1 MADGRNAG
9 GKLGGLRR
17 KISRGALALDA
28 AVNSFMFESGRRWR
42 DTYANFSGFMDR
54 FHVTG
59 VKRIFVDL
67 SCEALTLGLGGA
79 LVALTFAQ
87 LAMRETSDDWLK
99 KQDLAITFQD
109 RYGAEV
115 GRRGILHDDS
125 VTLDQLPDHLIKA
138 VLATEDRRFFEH
150 WGIDPIG
157 TLRALTVNAR
167 ASGVVQGGSTITQQL
182 AKNLFLSNERS
193 LERKIREVF
202 LALWLE
208 FRLSKR
214 EILKLYLDRAYM
226 GGGTFGVQAAA
237 DFYFKKSV
245 KDVSLAEAA
254 MLAGLFKAPTKFAPH
269 VNLPA
274 ARARA
279 ADVLSNLVDAGFMTP
294 SQTFA
299 ALRNPATPVDR
310 DRDNSPDWYLDWA
323 YSEVKKLADS
333 GKLGK
338 DRVLTVRTALDSALQ
353 AHAEEVIED
362 QLREHA
368 PAYRAKQAAMV
379 VIEPYTGAVRAIVGG
394 RDYGVSQFNRATDAM
409 RQPGSSFKPYVYLS
423 AILSGKFKPE
433 TIVVDSPVC
442 IGNWCPRNYGGSY
455 SGSQPLAQALA
466 KSLNTVAVKLSI
478 ALGNPKHGVFEAAK
492 EGRAIIRD
500 NARKMGVTAPL
511 IDTVSLPIGAGEVS
525 VMEHSASYSVFANG
539 GKRVYTHAA
548 IEIRNSKGDIIY
560 KFDGDGK
567 QPERIF
573 PEQAIVSMNTML
585 TKVVEEGTARRAI
598 LPGIKVGGKTG
609 TTNGYKDAWF
619 CGFTANLNGCVWY
632 GNDDDSPMGN
642 MTGGSLPAQTWHDVM
657 EFGHRGLELRPLPG
671 YTLDA
676 APTVAVIAP
685 QAGAPAPAP
694 AGPIVLT
701 KKSGE
706 ALGAVEKLFKTGDK
720 RADGAVEPRIR
731 IIAGG
736 NEIR

>member
-1 MADGRNAG
+1 
-9 GKLGGLRR
+9 
-17 KISRGALALDA
+17 
-28 AVNSFMFESGRRWR
+28 MFESGRRWR
-42 DTYANFSGFMDR
+42 DGYANFAGFMDR
-54 FHVTG
+54 FHVSG

-99 KQDLAITFQD
+99 KQDLAVTFQD

-279 ADVLSNLVDAGFMTP
+279 ADVLANLVDAGFMTP

-299 ALRNPATPVDR
+299 ALRNPATAVDR

-442 IGNWCPRNYGGSY
+442 IGNWCPRNYGGSFA
-455 SGSQPLAQALA
+455 GSLPLATALA

-478 ALGNPKHGVFEAAK
+478 ALGNPKHGVYEAAK

-511 IDTVSLPIGAGEVS
+511 VDTVSLPIGAGEVS

-548 IEIRNSKGDIIY
+548 IEIRNSKGDLIY

-567 QPERIF
+567 QPERVF
-573 PEQAIVSMNTML
+573 PEQAIVLMNSML

-619 CGFTANLNGCVWY
+619 CGFTANLNGCVWF

-671 YTLDA
+671 YSLEA
-676 APTVAVIAP
+676 APVAANVGP
-685 QAGAPAPAP
+685 QQGAPAPVAT
-694 AGPIVLT
+694 GPIVLT

-706 ALGAVEKLFKTGDK
+706 ALGNVEKLFKAGDK
-720 RADGAVEPRIR
+720 RAEGAGETAPRIR